1 MPFLFITEA
10 SSWPKHWPAGSG
22 LTYKPNDQ
30 QFTQKQEKICHFI
43 QDGNPEMLKE
53 QKEGIFGSRAEV
65 FHPHHN
71 VGVSVQELYD
81 LLQTPEAALQAAQQE
96 LCKLILGSWRFVVQI
111 LQQNPDEL
119 NDGEDEG
126 AKRQSPCH
134 KPERSPQRRKH
145 REGRNVVRLGKG
157 PVVRGKGSIGTPEEE
172 EDVVELL
179 FLWRVREILENTKEE
194 PGTEFQAT
202 PSTVKGKTG
211 GQVTHMRIQYQ
222 E

>member
-1 MPFLFITEA
+1 
-10 SSWPKHWPAGSG
+10 
-22 LTYKPNDQ
+22 Q

-43 QDGNPEMLKE
+43 QDGNPEMLCV
-53 QKEGIFGSRAEV
+53 QQ
-65 FHPHHN
+65 HLHHN

-119 NDGEDEG
+119 DDGEDEG

-172 EDVVELL
+172 EDVALGVRTSL
-179 FLWRVREILENTKEE
+179 FLWRVREILQESFTKLLS
-194 PGTEFQAT
+194 GYRLN
-202 PSTVKGKTG
+202 V
-211 GQVTHMRIQYQ
+211 
-222 E
+222 